1 MQSTINNSNNYK
13 TESSEAGMSICIPR
27 AFANIT
33 EARVRKVFEKLGI
46 FRIARVDMVQR
57 KNEKGDA
64 YQRIFVHIQ
73 DWTETADAQKARD
86 RLLAGKELK
95 IVYDDP
101 WFWKASLN
109 TWAPKPKPE
118 TTVYDRK
125 PRIRIEFEDQDAANT
140 DAAAQLMSSLTLED
154 RRPYAQRRVDPVYC
168 EQDVKSGFR
177 DRREPRDKEP
187 RDREPRE
194 PKKEQRISRFTPRS
208 PSRSPVR
215 NDRRRDEPRDDRRR
229 DDRRRDE
236 QPRDDRRIKITP
248 DNVDKYIGYLVV
260 FKNREGKENT
270 TTILGVS
277 QNKKT
282 IYVDFPEL
290 QNNLQI
296 VSRNVYLKEKP
307 VVTSEKP
314 RREENHESRDHRDGY
329 GAMIYPEVK
338 PVITTPKPQKPV
350 VVVAPVVEVK
360 STFVMNPDI
369 RLMVATFL
377 GIGHDEVTE
386 EMYKNNAQFVRDLRQ
401 DDMDR
406 QKDEDAAAGIGPID
420 YGAPAEPPKRKPR
433 KVLVEE
439 KTNA

>member
-125 PRIRIEFEDQDAANT
+125 PRIRLEFEDQDAANT
-140 DAAAQLMSSLTLED
+140 DAAAQLMSSLSLED
-154 RRPYAQRRVDPVYC
+154 RRPYAQRRIDPVYC

-177 DRREPRDKEP
+177 DRREPRD
-187 RDREPRE
+187 RDREPR
-194 PKKEQRISRFTPRS
+194 PRDEQKRDGRVSRFTPRS
-208 PSRSPVR
+208 PSRSP
-215 NDRRRDEPRDDRRR
+215 
-229 DDRRRDE
+229 
-236 QPRDDRRIKITP
+236 PRDDRRIKITP

-314 RREENHESRDHRDGY
+314 RREENHESRDYRDGY

-338 PVITTPKPQKPV
+338 PVITTPKPQNK
-350 VVVAPVVEVK
+350 PVVEVK
-360 STFVMNPDI
+360 PSFVMNPDV
-369 RLMVATFL
+369 RLMVATLL
-377 GIGHDEVTE
+377 GIGRDEVTE
-386 EMYKNNAQFVRDLRQ
+386 EQYKNNAQYVRDLRQ
-401 DDMDR
+401 DDIDR
-406 QKDEDAAAGIGPID
+406 QKDEDAAAGIKPID
-420 YGAPAEPPKRKPR
+420 YGAPTEPPKRRRGKI
-433 KVLVEE
+433 VS
-439 KTNA
+439 

>member
-1 MQSTINNSNNYK
+1 
-13 TESSEAGMSICIPR
+13 
-27 AFANIT
+27 
-33 EARVRKVFEKLGI
+33 
-46 FRIARVDMVQR
+46 MVQR

-125 PRIRIEFEDQDAANT
+125 PRIRLEFEDQDAANT
-140 DAAAQLMSSLTLED
+140 DAAAQLMSSLSLED

-177 DRREPRDKEP
+177 DRREPRDRD
-187 RDREPRE
+187 RDREPR
-194 PKKEQRISRFTPRS
+194 PRDEQKRDGRVSRFTPRS
-208 PSRSPVR
+208 PSRSP
-215 NDRRRDEPRDDRRR
+215 
-229 DDRRRDE
+229 
-236 QPRDDRRIKITP
+236 PRDDRRIKITP

-314 RREENHESRDHRDGY
+314 RREENHESRDYRDGY

-338 PVITTPKPQKPV
+338 PVITTPKPQNKPV

-360 STFVMNPDI
+360 PSFVMNPDV
-369 RLMVATFL
+369 RLMVATLL
-377 GIGHDEVTE
+377 GIGRDEVTE
-386 EMYKNNAQFVRDLRQ
+386 EQYKNNAQYARDLRQ
-401 DDMDR
+401 DDIDR
-406 QKDEDAAAGIGPID
+406 QKDEDAAAGIKPID
-420 YGAPAEPPKRKPR
+420 YGAPTEPPKRRRGKI
-433 KVLVEE
+433 VS
-439 KTNA
+439 

>member
-1 MQSTINNSNNYK
+1 MISNTKIETNNN
-13 TESSEAGMSICIPR
+13 GMSICIPR

-73 DWTETADAQKARD
+73 DWTETADAQKARE

-125 PRIRIEFEDQDAANT
+125 PRIRLEFEDQDAANT
-140 DAAAQLMSSLTLED
+140 DAAAQLMSSLSLEED
-154 RRPYAQRRVDPVYC
+154 RRPYAERRIDPVYC

-177 DRREPRDKEP
+177 DRREPR
-187 RDREPRE
+187 
-194 PKKEQRISRFTPRS
+194 EQRKSRFTPRS

-215 NDRRRDEPRDDRRR
+215 NDRRDDRRTDDRRRDEPRRDEPRRDEPRR

-236 QPRDDRRIKITP
+236 PRRDDRRRDEP
-248 DNVDKYIGYLVV
+248 
-260 FKNREGKENT
+260 
-270 TTILGVS
+270 
-277 QNKKT
+277 
-282 IYVDFPEL
+282 
-290 QNNLQI
+290 
-296 VSRNVYLKEKP
+296 
-307 VVTSEKP
+307 
-314 RREENHESRDHRDGY
+314 ESRDYRDGY
-329 GAMIYPEVK
+329 GPVIYPEVK
-338 PVITTPKPQKPV
+338 PVITTQKPQKPA

-360 STFVMNPDI
+360 STFVMNPDV
-369 RLMVATFL
+369 RLMVATLL
-377 GIGHDEVTE
+377 GIGRDEVTE
-386 EMYKNNAQFVRDLRQ
+386 EQYKNNAQYVRDLRQ

-406 QKDEDAAAGIGPID
+406 QKDEDAAAGIKPID
-420 YGAPAEPPKRKPR
+420 YGVPPEPPKRRSR
-433 KVLVEE
+433 KIIVEE
-439 KTNA
+439 KTDA

>member
-13 TESSEAGMSICIPR
+13 TNSSEAGMSICIPR

-33 EARVRKVFEKLGI
+33 ETRVRKVFEKLGI
-46 FRIARVDMVQR
+46 FTIARVDMVQR

-125 PRIRIEFEDQDAANT
+125 PRIRLEFEDQDAANV
-140 DAAAQLMSSLTLED
+140 DAAAQLMSSLTLEED

-177 DRREPRDKEP
+177 DRREPRD
-187 RDREPRE
+187 E
-194 PKKEQRISRFTPRS
+194 PKRQSRFSDR
-208 PSRSPVR
+208 RDDR
-215 NDRRRDEPRDDRRR
+215 RDYDRRDYDRRDDRRRDEPRRDEPRRDERRR

-236 QPRDDRRIKITP
+236 
-248 DNVDKYIGYLVV
+248 
-260 FKNREGKENT
+260 
-270 TTILGVS
+270 
-277 QNKKT
+277 
-282 IYVDFPEL
+282 
-290 QNNLQI
+290 
-296 VSRNVYLKEKP
+296 
-307 VVTSEKP
+307 P
-314 RREENHESRDHRDGY
+314 RRDERRRDEPRNEREFKDHRDGY
-329 GAMIYPEVK
+329 GAMVYPEVK

-350 VVVAPVVEVK
+350 VVVEPIVEVK

-377 GIGHDEVTE
+377 GIGREDWTE
-386 EMYKNNAQFVRDLRQ
+386 DQYKTNAQFVRDLRQ

-406 QKDEDAAAGIGPID
+406 QKDEDAAAGIKPLD
-420 YGAPAEPPKRKPR
+420 YSNCPPAPKKKPR
-433 KVLVEE
+433 MIIS
-439 KTNA
+439 